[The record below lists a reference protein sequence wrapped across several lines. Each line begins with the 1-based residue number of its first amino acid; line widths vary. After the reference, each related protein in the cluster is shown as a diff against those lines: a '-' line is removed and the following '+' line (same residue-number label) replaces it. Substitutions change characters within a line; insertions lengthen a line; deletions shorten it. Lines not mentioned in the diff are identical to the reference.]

1 MKNPGSAKP
10 LFPTSPIQDEVLL
23 KHLSKF
29 SYNKECGWFHFSDD
43 PTMRHIENL
52 FRTYYKHKSGWEEL
66 NGVIQIFNLMNVM
79 EPDLNEA
86 KIKFEKANYKYAQTV
101 EKDILQLVSP
111 VYLGWSEVGKDKMFR
126 EKAEQI
132 FIKTRNDYN
141 GNYLK
146 QEFTDNSFY
155 HPQYLMSY
163 GRNRQRSVLLINAFC
178 QNTNEPKCTISPFME
193 VTISKS
199 EVCEKVL
206 SRLKTDIFDE
216 NSLVEKQEPKLYRF
230 KLNDELI
237 LTITSKEQGYI
248 AIRGIDKNNDL
259 TDKYSQI
266 LKRFEFLPTE
276 KVWLGKKNFK
286 AFGNSVED
294 AVNSIVDAVTII
306 KTETEIN

>member
-1 MKNPGSAKP
+1 M
-10 LFPTSPIQDEVLL
+10 
-23 KHLSKF
+23 
-29 SYNKECGWFHFSDD
+29 
-43 PTMRHIENL
+43 
-52 FRTYYKHKSGWEEL
+52 
-66 NGVIQIFNLMNVM
+66 
-79 EPDLNEA
+79 
-86 KIKFEKANYKYAQTV
+86 
-101 EKDILQLVSP
+101 VSP

-163 GRNRQRSVLLINAFC
+163 GRNRQKSVLIINAFC

-199 EVCEKVL
+199 EVCENVL
-206 SRLKTDIFDE
+206 SRLKADIFDE

-266 LKRFEFLPTE
+266 LKRLEFLPLD

-286 AFGNSVED
+286 AFGNSVEEV
-294 AVNSIVDAVTII
+294 VNTIVEEVSKI
-306 KTETEIN
+306 KKEIEMI

>member
-1 MKNPGSAKP
+1 
-10 LFPTSPIQDEVLL
+10 
-23 KHLSKF
+23 
-29 SYNKECGWFHFSDD
+29 
-43 PTMRHIENL
+43 MRHIENL

-79 EPDLNEA
+79 GPNLNEA
-86 KIKFEKANYKYAQTV
+86 KEKFKKANYKYAQTV
-101 EKDILQLVSP
+101 EKDILQLASP

-216 NSLVEKQEPKLYRF
+216 NSLVEKQESKLYRF

-294 AVNSIVDAVTII
+294 AVNSIVEAVTII